1 MQPVDFTLL
10 AELLKKR
17 SGMALTEDKIY
28 LLESRLLPVAKQA
41 GLSSVSDLCAHIR
54 GNEDEQLLV
63 EITEAMTVNESS
75 FFRDIKPYEL
85 FRQKLLPEVMRAQE
99 GRKSLRIWSAACST
113 GQEPYSLAICLKEEA
128 AKLAGWNVQITASD
142 LAKKV
147 VDKAQQGIYSQFE
160 VQRGVP
166 IQTLL
171 KYFTQQPDS
180 TWQVKDAVRD
190 AVSFCLQNLLEPYDA
205 LGQFDIIFCRNV
217 LIYFDDATKAE
228 ITGRMYHSLQLHG
241 ILVIG
246 ATETLIDPEGYFAP
260 IDEFRG
266 AYRRIR

>member
-10 AELLKKR
+10 ADLLKKR
-17 SGMALTEDKIY
+17 SGMALTVDKIY
-28 LLESRLLPVAKQA
+28 LLESRLLPIAKQA
-41 GLSSVSDLCAHIR
+41 GLHSVSDLCAHIR
-54 GNEDEQLLV
+54 GKADEKLLV

-75 FFRDIKPYEL
+75 FFRDIKPYDL
-85 FRQKLLPEVMRAQE
+85 FRQKLLPEVMKAQAD
-99 GRKSLRIWSAACST
+99 RKALRIWSAACST

-128 AKLAGWNVQITASD
+128 AKLSGWNVQITASD

-166 IQTLL
+166 IQMLL
-171 KYFTQQPDS
+171 KYFAQQADN
-180 TWQVKDAVRD
+180 TWQVKENVREV
-190 AVSFCLQNLLEPYDA
+190 VSFRLQNLLEPYDA

-228 ITGRMYHSLQLHG
+228 ITGRMYRSLPLHG

-246 ATETLIDPEGYFAP
+246 ATETLIDPEGYFTP